1 MRATAQAPSALS
13 ARPGSRLGAK
23 PGARRSLVRCQASP
37 DEPSIASKMAVALTA
52 VSASWALGTGSPALA
67 ADAPAAPTRPAA
79 ELQAEVEKRNADA
92 LNKMAN
98 ELEASKAAAVKS
110 VKDLQARLAAEH
122 AQMLKLQGELK
133 SAKSELL
140 DAQKEVEKE
149 KGLLV
154 SAKRQAAEAAE
165 AARQAEMALR
175 GQAGLDTLKSPLGLA
190 ATSGWTLAAIIAVTK
205 GRKSDDESFD
215 YDSAE
220 GREKSAEM
228 RAGMEAVRAEAD
240 TLRRDLTQQTQRL
253 SELTAQLEQE
263 RGQNA
268 TLRETV
274 LIMEAEVTDLE
285 ARMTMAKTEAFE
297 LQRKLE
303 TALKEKSGGSGSKP
317 ALSLFSSS
325 SSKPASSST
334 PKTTTPVSSSATP
347 LDTASLN
354 GRASAL
360 SGSGSGVTGSG
371 KPVRVTF
378 TLPQELPFGQSL
390 KLVGSHPALGAWK
403 EDMGLRMTWGDGHKW
418 TTSVS
423 LPAGTALEFKAVK
436 IIEGPDARS
445 EWEDGAN
452 HVLLV
457 PSSGFN
463 ELFVKVEWGAG
474 TSIMDNLPGSSSAA
488 SSSSS
493 SSGINGSGSSSSAKK
508 NDSHSTSSSKA
519 LASSRS
525 SKWGGLLG

>member
-1 MRATAQAPSALS
+1 
-13 ARPGSRLGAK
+13 
-23 PGARRSLVRCQASP
+23 
-37 DEPSIASKMAVALTA
+37 MAVALTA
-52 VSASWALGTGSPALA
+52 VSASWALGTGTPALA
-67 ADAPAAPTRPAA
+67 ADAPAAAPTRPAA
-79 ELQAEVEKRNADA
+79 ELQAEVEKRNTEA
-92 LNKMAN
+92 LNKMAS

-133 SAKSELL
+133 SAKAELV

-154 SAKRQAAEAAE
+154 AAKRQAAEAAE
-165 AARQAEMALR
+165 AARQAELALR

-205 GRKSDDESFD
+205 GKKSDDESFD

-240 TLRRDLTQQTQRL
+240 NLRRDLTQQTQRL

-303 TALKEKSGGSGSKP
+303 SALKEQQKTGGSGSKP

-334 PKTTTPVSSSATP
+334 PKTTTPVSSSATT
-347 LDTASLN
+347 LDTAALN
-354 GRASAL
+354 GRASSF
-360 SGSGSGVTGSG
+360 SGSSAGLTGSG

-378 TLPQELPFGQSL
+378 TLQQELPFGQSL

-418 TTSVS
+418 TTTVS

-457 PSSGFN
+457 PSSGFD

-474 TSIMDNLPGSSSAA
+474 TSIMDNLPGSSTPSA

-493 SSGINGSGSSSSAKK
+493 STNGSSTSSAKK
-508 NDSHSTSSSKA
+508 DAAHSSSSKA
-519 LASSRS
+519 MASARS
-525 SKWGGLLG
+525 GKWGGLLG

>member
-1 MRATAQAPSALS
+1 
-13 ARPGSRLGAK
+13 
-23 PGARRSLVRCQASP
+23 
-37 DEPSIASKMAVALTA
+37 
-52 VSASWALGTGSPALA
+52 
-67 ADAPAAPTRPAA
+67 
-79 ELQAEVEKRNADA
+79 
-92 LNKMAN
+92 MAN
-98 ELEASKAAAVKS
+98 DLEASKAAAVKS
-110 VKDLQARLAAEH
+110 VSELQARLAAEH
-122 AQMLKLQGELK
+122 KQMLKLQGELK
-133 SAKSELL
+133 AAKSELV

-154 SAKRQAAEAAE
+154 AAKKQAAEAAE
-165 AARQAEMALR
+165 AARQAELALR

-205 GRKSDDESFD
+205 AKKSDEESFD
-215 YDSAE
+215 YDSPE
-220 GREKSAEM
+220 GRDKSAEM

-253 SELTAQLEQE
+253 SELTSQLEQE

-303 TALKEKSGGSGSKP
+303 AALKEQQKAGGSGSKP

-325 SSKPASSST
+325 SSKPASPST
-334 PKTTTPVSSSATP
+334 PKATTPVSSSATT
-347 LDTASLN
+347 LNASSLN
-354 GRASAL
+354 GRSSAL
-360 SGSGSGVTGSG
+360 GAAASSGLTGSG

-378 TLPQELPFGQSL
+378 TLQQELPFGQSL

-436 IIEGPDARS
+436 VIEGPDARS

-474 TSIMDNLPGSSSAA
+474 TSVMDNLPGSSS

-493 SSGINGSGSSSSAKK
+493 SITANGSSTASGSSASSAKK
-508 NDSHSTSSSKA
+508 DDSHSTTSSKA